1 MSDHHGRIMNIS
13 ATVPDEVLNGTGSLR
28 IETSLAYQLGY
39 RDARHAAAEIA
50 IEADKLA
57 DILRRIIASADE
69 PGSTDDIADGGR
81 IVDARLIEEAR
92 ELLK

>member
-1 MSDHHGRIMNIS
+1 MSDYHGRIMNIS
-13 ATVPDEVLNGTGSLR
+13 ATVPDEVLNGTGSVR
-28 IETSLAYQLGY
+28 IETSLAYKLGH

-69 PGSTDDIADGGR
+69 CDVPEGAGVPLVLI
-81 IVDARLIEEAR
+81 DARLIEEAR
-92 ELLK
+92 EMMK